1 MTDVEIII
9 VSRDPFSVSVSVPGN
24 SVLLGGFVSVSVA
37 LIEGKGVFV
46 GVKEGAEDG
55 VSDILGAG
63 VFTTILFTLS
73 TAVTLKLNV
82 SMLTR
87 TMSKFEL
94 VQF

>member
-9 VSRDPFSVSVSVPGN
+9 VFRDSFSVLVPGN

-37 LIEGKGVFV
+37 PIEGKGVFV
-46 GVKEGAEDG
+46 GVKDGAKDG
-55 VSDILGAG
+55 ASDILGAG

-87 TMSKFEL
+87 TVSRFEL